1 MKKTIK
7 IVLISLG
14 SLIALLLAFLL
25 FLIINGSCNLNYDDE
40 TEKFPN
46 WMNEIKDE
54 TYLHNIAIPGSHD
67 AGTSGMNWLGETQQ
81 YSIKEQLE
89 LGVRYFDLRVNDNNG
104 KLVIYHS
111 IINGQEFIPI
121 LEDIK
126 EFIKNHPSEVL
137 LLDFQHFKNGSE
149 DEVYEL
155 VTTYLYNDNLL
166 VVNEKNISDLE
177 FITTLRLKEAR
188 GKCIVFWGDRSNDLS
203 NYVFLR
209 NNDTGTNKEMAL
221 DSYYFDTYH
230 KKDVDVLIKQFPKYF
245 EKISDKVDNELRGI
259 FVLQAQ
265 LTDGALIFGPWSKE
279 KVNCD
284 DISEYIKE
292 LVESKYLDSV
302 NVIMRDFIT
311 GKKAG
316 EIIRL
321 NYYKGISKE

>member
-25 FLIINGSCNLNYDDE
+25 FLIINGSCNLKYKDE
-40 TEKFPN
+40 TEKFPD

-54 TYLHNIAIPGSHD
+54 TYLHQVVIPGSHD
-67 AGTSGMNWLGETQQ
+67 AGSSGMNWLGETQN

-126 EFIKNHPSEVL
+126 EFIKNHPSEIL

-149 DEVYEL
+149 DEVFEL
-155 VTTYLYNDNLL
+155 VTNYLYNDNLL

-177 FITTLRLKEAR
+177 FITTLKVKDAR
-188 GKCIVFWGDRSNDLS
+188 GKCIVFWGNRSNDLS
-203 NYVFLR
+203 NYLFLR
-209 NNDTGTNKEMAL
+209 NDDTATKKEMCL

-230 KKDVDVLIKQFPKYF
+230 KKNVETLIEQFPQYF
-245 EKISDKVDNELRGI
+245 EKIQDKVENELRGI

-265 LTDGALIFGPWSKE
+265 LTDGALIFGPWSRE
-279 KVNCD
+279 KVGD
-284 DISEYIKE
+284 KKISAYINS
-292 LVESKYLDSV
+292 LSDSSLLTDV

-311 GKKAG
+311 AKKTG

-321 NYYKGISKE
+321 NYYKEIMKE

>member
-1 MKKTIK
+1 MKKVIK
-7 IVLISLG
+7 IILISLG

-25 FLIINGSCNLNYDDE
+25 FLIINGSCNLKYENE
-40 TEKFPN
+40 AEKFPD
-46 WMNEIKDE
+46 WMKEIKDE
-54 TYLHNIAIPGSHD
+54 TYLHQVVIPGSHD
-67 AGTSGMNWLGETQQ
+67 AGSSGMNWLGETQN

-89 LGVRYFDLRVNDNNG
+89 IGVRYFDLRVNDNNG

-126 EFIKNHPSEVL
+126 EFIKNHPSEIL

-149 DEVYEL
+149 DEVFEL
-155 VTTYLYNDNLL
+155 VTNYLYNDNLL

-177 FITTLRLKEAR
+177 FITTLKVKDAR

-203 NYVFLR
+203 NYLFLR
-209 NNDTGTNKEMAL
+209 NNDTGTKKEMCL

-230 KKDVDVLIKQFPKYF
+230 KKNVKTLIEQFPQYF
-245 EKISDKVDNELRGI
+245 EKIQDKVENELRGI

-265 LTDGALIFGPWSKE
+265 LTDGALIFGPWSRE
-279 KVNCD
+279 KVGD
-284 DISEYIKE
+284 KKISAYINS
-292 LVESKYLDSV
+292 LSNSSLLADV
-302 NVIMRDFIT
+302 NVIMRDFMT
-311 GKKAG
+311 AKKTG

-321 NYYKGISKE
+321 NYYKEIMKE